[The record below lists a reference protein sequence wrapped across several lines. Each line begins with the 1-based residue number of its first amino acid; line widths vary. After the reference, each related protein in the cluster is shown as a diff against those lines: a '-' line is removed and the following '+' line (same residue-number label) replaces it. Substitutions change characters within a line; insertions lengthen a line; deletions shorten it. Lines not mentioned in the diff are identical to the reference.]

1 MKTLTYFALAITL
14 WILPFEKVLAQY
26 IGQQSFSSSEIVY
39 SGDTDPPF
47 RSILTPL
54 GGSSFKEHRVVQ
66 YYLFFLNDSP
76 FISILIV

>member
-1 MKTLTYFALAITL
+1 MNLNEKAKYSLT
-14 WILPFEKVLAQY
+14 
-26 IGQQSFSSSEIVY
+26 VY

>member
-1 MKTLTYFALAITL
+1 MLETIKTIRELAIFLITDETAL
-14 WILPFEKVLAQY
+14 RRIDPD
-26 IGQQSFSSSEIVY
+26 VY

-66 YYLFFLNDSP
+66 YYLFLLNDSP